1 MWPIGLLFHYRHRFF
16 IALLLHLHKRIV
28 MSMFYFS
35 FMHNSLNPRPPFLID
50 AFIIFKLLSLR
61 RSIWGLMM
69 SSSWWIPQ
77 LPPECWSFLVQL
89 YLELFLSS
97 WSIAAVFVVESKYT
111 YWFRCCMWVTSHY
124 IILRKLPENKT
135 GFSGAWGQG
144 PPLMVIHAITS

>member
-1 MWPIGLLFHYRHRFF
+1 MVGCFFFFLLNQSWYNHSFVQMCLVNGTRPQVIMWPTGLLFHYRHRFF
-16 IALLLHLHKRIV
+16 IALLLHLHKRFVI
-28 MSMFYFS
+28 SMFYFS
-35 FMHNSLNPRPPFLID
+35 FMHNSLKLRPPFLID

-97 WSIAAVFVVESKYT
+97 
-111 YWFRCCMWVTSHY
+111 
-124 IILRKLPENKT
+124 
-135 GFSGAWGQG
+135 
-144 PPLMVIHAITS
+144 